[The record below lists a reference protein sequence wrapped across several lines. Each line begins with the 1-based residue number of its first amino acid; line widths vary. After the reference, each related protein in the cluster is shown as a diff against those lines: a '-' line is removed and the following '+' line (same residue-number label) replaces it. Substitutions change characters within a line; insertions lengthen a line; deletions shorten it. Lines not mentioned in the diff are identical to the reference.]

1 MKKFLLSAG
10 AAALIATVASSA
22 FAGQFTM
29 SDNGPSGAIIGAGDS
44 RYYDDNGNNW
54 RYQSQGYGDEDSDY
68 STDNQGYGNQ
78 GYGYGN
84 QGYGNQGYG
93 YGNQGY
99 GNQGYGNQGYGNQG
113 YGNQGYGNQGYGNQG
128 YGNQGYGNQG
138 YGNQGYGYGNGYGN
152 YGVMPPYAI
161 VRYLH
166 QSGFSYISRPAL
178 SGRFYQLKALD
189 PSGRKVKLYV
199 DAYDGRIVKVKH

>member
-10 AAALIATVASSA
+10 AAVLITTVASSA

-68 STDNQGYGNQ
+68 SPD
-78 GYGYGN
+78 N

-113 YGNQGYGNQGYGNQG
+113 YGNQGYGNQ
-128 YGNQGYGNQG
+128 
-138 YGNQGYGYGNGYGN
+138 GYGNGYGN

-189 PSGRKVKLYV
+189 PNGRKVKLYV

>member
-78 GYGYGN
+78 GY
-84 QGYGNQGYG
+84 
-93 YGNQGY
+93 GY

>member
-29 SDNGPSGAIIGAGDS
+29 SDNGPSGAIIRAGDS
-44 RYYDDNGNNW
+44 RYYDDNGYNGSNW

-68 STDNQGYGNQ
+68 SPDNQGYGNQ
-78 GYGYGN
+78 GY
-84 QGYGNQGYG
+84 
-93 YGNQGY
+93 
-99 GNQGYGNQGYGNQG
+99 GYGNQGYGNQG

-189 PSGRKVKLYV
+189 PNGRKVKLYV